1 MADLQL
7 LRPVAAA
14 HNPPDSFDDSFAD
27 SLDEERREVLES
39 VMSVLASAT
48 PDADQMAACDRLLR
62 HLAGAAPGRLP

>member
-14 HNPPDSFDDSFAD
+14 HNPPDSFADSF
-27 SLDEERREVLES
+27 DEERREVLES